1 MKIEKVK
8 IEDLI
13 SPAYN
18 PRDIT
23 PDEMEKLKTSIQEFG
38 YVDPIIVNEHNNHI
52 VGGNQRYEALKALEY
67 TKVNVVYINET
78 DPNREKA
85 LNIAL
90 NKISGE
96 WDFGK
101 LSEILDDMEMEGFD
115 ITLTGFDG
123 LDDIDIDLDG
133 DYEPDYDGEYI
144 ETEEDDFEVDDD
156 IDVTVETG
164 DIYQLGK
171 HRLICGDATNQN
183 DLQKLLTANNT
194 QEQAL
199 IDCYITDPPYGVD
212 YSAKNE
218 MLNKLDGSHRLEKE
232 IANDNINDY
241 ETFFTNLLNNIVP
254 VLNDYN
260 TFYIFMAGLELHNL
274 RLALDNTGCKWGDY
288 LIWVKNN
295 HILGMKD
302 YNAKHEF
309 ILYGWH
315 NHHKFYGGFQTTILE
330 FDKPQKNDLHPT
342 MKPIPLISKIIQDGT
357 LENMKILDTFG
368 GSGSTLIA
376 CEQTN
381 RQCYMMEIDP
391 KYCQII
397 INRWEEYTGETAEKI
412 N

>member
-1 MKIEKVK
+1 MKIEKAK
-8 IEDLI
+8 IKDLI
-13 SPAYN
+13 SPTYN

-52 VGGNQRYEALKALEY
+52 VGGNQRYEALKSLEY
-67 TKVNVVYINET
+67 TEVDVVYINEP
-78 DPNREKA
+78 DPNSEKA

-133 DYEPDYDGEYI
+133 DYEPDYDEEYI

-171 HRLICGDATNQN
+171 HRLMCGDSTNE
-183 DLQKLLTANNT
+183 NNVA
-194 QEQAL
+194 ELMDGNLAEL
-199 IDCYITDPPYGVD
+199 VFTDPPYNMEAQGGSDQWVGQ
-212 YSAKNE
+212 SAKKVGESIKELCDFEPDEFLQRVNE
-218 MLNKLDGSHRLEKE
+218 IFDKNMN
-232 IANDNINDY
+232 A
-241 ETFFTNLLNNIVP
+241 
-254 VLNDYN
+254 
-260 TFYIFMAGLELHNL
+260 YIFCNKDLVPEYLNWAI
-274 RLALDNTGCKWGDY
+274 DNKYSFNILFWKKPNAPPLGEQHRPDVEY
-288 LIWVKNN
+288 LIFIRKNATWN
-295 HILGMKD
+295 NGVPGLNYSKC
-302 YNAKHEF
+302 
-309 ILYGWH
+309 
-315 NHHKFYGGFQTTILE
+315 LE
-330 FDKPQKNDLHPT
+330 FARENSTPHPT
-342 MKPIPLISKIIQDGT
+342 MKPVELIANEIQISSNENGIIAD
-357 LENMKILDTFG
+357 LYG